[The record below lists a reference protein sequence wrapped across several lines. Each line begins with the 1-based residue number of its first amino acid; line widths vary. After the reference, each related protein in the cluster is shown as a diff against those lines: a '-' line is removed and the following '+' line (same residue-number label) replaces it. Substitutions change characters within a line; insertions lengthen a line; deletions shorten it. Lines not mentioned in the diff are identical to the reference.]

1 MDLDQLTDEQKDK
14 LRQFQDI
21 SNLEDIDLAT
31 VTLASCDWNLETAI
45 EAHLGG
51 APVVRGPSLGISA
64 MDYVRDFDEQPMM
77 VDQEDEDGG
86 PVLPPHRYFGGR
98 AEAARAA
105 AEEEEAIA
113 AAVSASRAAADEEDA
128 IAAAI
133 AASATSSA
141 TSSVSTCPTDSQRE
155 QRAGAGRSSRTTA
168 AAASAAATPT
178 ATAAEPV
185 ARPAAAAAMDYSED
199 SDEDYDY
206 AMEEQDEAPV
216 ARVASS
222 SNGGASRANDFGL
235 PLIPTDCAS
244 ALEGTQNFQSVF
256 EARYGKD
263 GRGHLMPPFFIGSM
277 QAAIREAF
285 DCPDRP
291 VSERRPLALYI
302 HHDGS
307 VARNIF
313 PQAVLCS
320 DQVLQL
326 LRSQFVVWPWDVTAK
341 ENEEKLVGWLS
352 DCSLYD
358 ARPIV
363 ASFLKNIDRFPVLIL
378 LSKDGGQLRMIDF
391 VNGSESADQAMEKL
405 LMCMDAYASSKIS
418 LEKQEQERFERE
430 SLRKEQEREL
440 QESLAVDKE
449 KAEKKAREIREA
461 KEAEEQAKK
470 EKEEKEAHIAAL
482 KASLPDEPAAD
493 APDCCQ
499 VRFRLPEQGNALRRF
514 SKTSPLSVV
523 LTFLESEG
531 FPVKDYRMMNSE
543 FPQKKDISE
552 WDAKSTLADLKI
564 PTREVINVEER

>member
-1 MDLDQLTDEQKDK
+1 
-14 LRQFQDI
+14 
-21 SNLEDIDLAT
+21 
-31 VTLASCDWNLETAI
+31 
-45 EAHLGG
+45 
-51 APVVRGPSLGISA
+51 
-64 MDYVRDFDEQPMM
+64 
-77 VDQEDEDGG
+77 

-98 AEAARAA
+98 PVAAARAA
-105 AEEEEAIA
+105 EEEAIA
-113 AAVSASRAAADEEDA
+113 AAV
-128 IAAAI
+128 
-133 AASATSSA
+133 AASASSSA

-168 AAASAAATPT
+168 AATPVAA
-178 ATAAEPV
+178 AAEPV
-185 ARPAAAAAMDYSED
+185 ARPAAAAAAMDYSED
-199 SDEDYDY
+199 SYEDYDY
-206 AMEEQDEAPV
+206 AIEEQDEAPV

-222 SNGGASRANDFGL
+222 SNGDASRANDFGL

-263 GRGHLMPPFFIGSM
+263 GRGHLMPRFFIGTLQS
-277 QAAIREAF
+277 AIREAF
-285 DCPDRP
+285 NCPDRP

-307 VARNIF
+307 FARNIF

-320 DQVLQL
+320 DQVLQQ

-391 VNGSESADQAMEKL
+391 VNGSETADQAMEKL
-405 LMCMDAYASSKIS
+405 LLCVDAYASSKIS

-430 SLRKEQEREL
+430 ALRKEQEREL

-449 KAEKKAREIREA
+449 NAEKKAREIREA

-499 VRFRLPEQGNALRRF
+499 VRFRLPEQGNAIRRF